1 MAGPSAASERRARP
15 RPRVP
20 APGPRCRGS
29 SRAGLTARS
38 FVSPSLYTFRTLRKR
53 QLEFIA
59 MPRAAASRSLSV
71 RASRSADA
79 AATFSIGE
87 LAREF
92 GLTTRAI
99 RFYEDCG
106 LLAPQRSGRNRIY
119 TARDRARLT
128 LTLRGKRLGLKLAEV
143 KDLVDMYETRRDTDA
158 QLRSF
163 LDVLA
168 RHRAQL
174 EARLGELRTT
184 LDEVLAQEAAAPQV
198 LRKRAKA

>member
-1 MAGPSAASERRARP
+1 
-15 RPRVP
+15 
-20 APGPRCRGS
+20 
-29 SRAGLTARS
+29 
-38 FVSPSLYTFRTLRKR
+38 
-53 QLEFIA
+53 
-59 MPRAAASRSLSV
+59 MPRAALRLD
-71 RASRSADA
+71 RTA
-79 AATFSIGE
+79 AAPGPASAPAARFTIGE

-106 LLAPQRSGRNRIY
+106 LLAPQRAGRNRVY

-143 KDLVDMYETRRDTDA
+143 KELVDMYETQRDTEA
-158 QLRSF
+158 QMRRF

-174 EARLGELRTT
+174 ESRLAELRTT
-184 LDEVLAQEAAAPQV
+184 LDEVVAQEASAKQV
-198 LRKRAKA
+198 LRRRSR